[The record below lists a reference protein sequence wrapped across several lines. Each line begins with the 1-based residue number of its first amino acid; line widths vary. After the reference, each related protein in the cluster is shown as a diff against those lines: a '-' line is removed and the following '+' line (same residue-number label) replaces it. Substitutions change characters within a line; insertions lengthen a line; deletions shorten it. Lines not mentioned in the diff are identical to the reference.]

1 MNRRQAPRIL
11 PSVRSGPAIALRRTE
26 QPLLA
31 LRWGIDELRQLP
43 LFEAVRRWIDN
54 EAVRFDIVDEGET
67 LTAEKIREIVHSEAY
82 KEQLLV
88 FDVRR

>member
-1 MNRRQAPRIL
+1 MNLQKNVTISPVAARGSTFRQ
-11 PSVRSGPAIALRRTE
+11 
-26 QPLLA
+26 
-31 LRWGIDELRQLP
+31 IDELRQLP

>member
-1 MNRRQAPRIL
+1 MNLQKNVTISPVAAGGSTFRQ
-11 PSVRSGPAIALRRTE
+11 
-26 QPLLA
+26 
-31 LRWGIDELRQLP
+31 IDELRQLP

-67 LTAEKIREIVHSEAY
+67 LTEEKIREIVHSEAY